1 MSRDFRT
8 GRQVV
13 YELCAHIV
21 LTPKYRRKVFTERV
35 SQVTE
40 DVARQCCERNEAELL
55 EFNTDSDHAHLLI
68 SYPPKKSL
76 SSLVSS
82 IKTNTSGVIQEQ
94 GFPEVEKALWGNH
107 FWSPSYCVVSAGGAP
122 LEVIKKYV
130 ENQRKEPRLGR
141 GNPSLGS

>member
-8 GRQVV
+8 GRHVV
-13 YELCAHIV
+13 YELYAHIV

-40 DVARQCCERNEAELL
+40 NVARQCCERNEAELL

-82 IKTNTSGVIQEQ
+82 IKTNTSRVIREQ

-107 FWSPSYCVVSAGGAP
+107 FWSPSYCAVSAGGAP

-130 ENQRKEPRLGR
+130 ENQRKEPLGR